1 MRVADRVVLLFLFLS
16 LTACDSAHDLPASP
30 PRSDEHPW
38 FTDEAAAAGLTFVH
52 QNGMTGH
59 QYLAEIMGPGV
70 ALFDFDNDGDLDVYV
85 VQGGGLTPPAA
96 VTADAAQQSAGDRL
110 FRNDLRGDADG
121 RRTLH
126 FTDVTQQAGID
137 LHSYGMGVAA
147 GDIDNDGWTDLL
159 VTRLTGVV
167 LLKNNGNGRFS
178 DITAKSGLASGT
190 WSVTATFFDFDRDG
204 WLDVYVGN
212 YIRYNPASDVG
223 CFASTG
229 ARDYCRPQ
237 NFPALPSRFYR
248 NRGDRTFADVTV
260 ASGIA
265 REFGPALGSIAFDA
279 NGDGWPDLYVAN
291 DGSDNQLWINR
302 RNGTFDNRAVIA
314 GVAVSGAGRAE
325 GSMGV
330 DAADYDGDGD
340 EDLIVTNLTGEGM
353 TLYAN
358 DGSGTF
364 ADLAAQ
370 TGLRVATLR
379 NTGFGTAWI
388 DFDND
393 GTPDVMAVA
402 GAVQSVPALVQAG
415 DHFPLRQQKQVLRT
429 TRRRTPSATPSTD
442 VHFVD
447 VTSQAGPI
455 FQIADVSRGAA
466 FGDIDNDGDVDVVVA
481 NNNGPL
487 RLLLN
492 NVGNRQSWLGVRV
505 TGAGGRDMLGAKVMV
520 LRENAGALTRHAHAD
535 GSYASANDPRVLFG
549 LGEGKGYT
557 RVRVQWPDGR
567 HEEWPVTGV
576 NRWMTLTQ
584 GSGKQ
589 LR

>member
-1 MRVADRVVLLFLFLS
+1 M
-16 LTACDSAHDLPASP
+16 LTACDSAREVSP
-30 PRSDEHPW
+30 SPRRTDERPW
-38 FTDEAAAAGLTFVH
+38 FSDEAAAAGLTFVH
-52 QNGMTGH
+52 ENGMTGH

-85 VQGGGLTPPAA
+85 VQGGALTPDAGVTTNAA
-96 VTADAAQQSAGDRL
+96 HQSSGDRL
-110 FRNDLRGDADG
+110 FRNDLRVDADG

-126 FTDVTQQAGID
+126 FTDVTQQTGID

-159 VTRLTGVV
+159 VTRLTGVA
-167 LLKNNGNGRFS
+167 LLRNNRNGTFS
-178 DITAKSGLASGT
+178 DVTAKAGVVSGT

-204 WLDVYVGN
+204 WLDLYVGN
-212 YIRYNPASDVG
+212 YIRYNIGSDVG

-237 NFPALPSRFYR
+237 NFPSVPGRLYQ
-248 NRGDRTFADVTV
+248 NRGDGTFVDVTV

-279 NGDGWPDLYVAN
+279 NGDGWPDLYIAN

-314 GVAVSGAGRAE
+314 GVAVNGAGRAE

-330 DAADYDGDGD
+330 DAADFDGDGD
-340 EDLIVTNLTGEGM
+340 EDLITTNLTGEGM

-364 ADLAAQ
+364 VDVAARM
-370 TGLRVATLR
+370 GLRAATLR
-379 NTGFGTAWI
+379 NTGFGTRWI

-393 GTPDVMAVA
+393 GTLDIMTVA
-402 GAVQSVPALVQAG
+402 GAVQAIPALVQAG
-415 DHFPLRQQKQVLRT
+415 DHFPLRQQKQLFRT
-429 TRRRTPSATPSTD
+429 TPQSTSSPD
-442 VHFVD
+442 NSGPAKAGPHIQPGSVIRFVD
-447 VTSQAGPI
+447 VTNEAGPI
-455 FQIADVSRGAA
+455 FQIAEVSRGAA
-466 FGDIDNDGDVDVVVA
+466 FGDIDNDGDIDVVVA
-481 NNNGPL
+481 NNNGL
-487 RLLLN
+487 VRLLLN
-492 NVGNRQSWLGVRV
+492 NIGNRRSWLGVRV
-505 TGAGGRDMLGAKVMV
+505 TGAGGRDMLGAKVTLV
-520 LRENAGALTRHAHAD
+520 GEHTTLTRRAHAD

-549 LGEGKGYT
+549 LGDGKGDT
-557 RVRVQWPDGR
+557 RLRVQWPDGR
-567 HEEWPVTGV
+567 QEEWPVAGV

-584 GSGKQ
+584 GSGQ
-589 LR
+589 SR